1 MFQMRKEREVVTD
14 LGPEARNVRPN
25 NNLWL
30 LGGWEGGCGSQ
41 SHGILGSGSWLTQQ
55 VVLHVLSALACGSQG
70 L

>member
-14 LGPEARNVRPN
+14 LGPEARNVRQN

-41 SHGILGSGSWLTQQ
+41 SQGSLG
-55 VVLHVLSALACGSQG
+55 HVPG
-70 L
+70 